1 MKTIRRLKT
10 VSAMLRSLKV
20 KIKLVREVLEWFAG
34 ETYKTSNVF

>member
-1 MKTIRRLKT
+1 MKTIRILKT

>member
-1 MKTIRRLKT
+1 MKTVRILKT